1 MAAWA
6 SSRRPAPPSILR
18 DARIHPI
25 YEGTNGIQA
34 NDLLGRK
41 ILRDGGE
48 VAFGIIGQMAMD
60 GVQIEASPDP
70 DVAATGKAL
79 SASAWALGDATEW
92 MLETGPDDICKASAH
107 AVPYLT
113 LFGNT
118 AAGWLMAKAAAAA
131 VAEGANGANGV
142 GSAWCESKIKTARFY
157 ADHILSRSA
166 GLLASIA
173 DSGDTVMALAED
185 QF

>member
-1 MAAWA
+1 M
-6 SSRRPAPPSILR
+6 
-18 DARIHPI
+18 
-25 YEGTNGIQA
+25 
-34 NDLLGRK
+34 GRK

-48 VAFGIIGQMAMD
+48 AAFGIIGQMIAD
-60 GVQIEASPDP
+60 AVPIAASADP
-70 DVAATGKAL
+70 DVAATGSAL
-79 SASAWALGDATEW
+79 SSSARALGDATEW
-92 MLETGPDDICKASAH
+92 LLETGPEDICKASAH

-118 AAGWLMAKAAAAA
+118 AVGWLMAKAAAAA
-131 VAEGANGANGV
+131 VAEGANGTNGI

-157 ADHILSRSA
+157 ADHILSRSG
-166 GLLASIA
+166 GLAASIV